1 MVFLGTKK
9 KRSPKLKKTSTEKKE
24 IKSLKNREIIS
35 ETQIKNDENGIINP
49 IRINSSKTSGE
60 NVSENTKTDHE
71 NEHIRVISDSV
82 SGDKENNIPLLN
94 RKNASQ
100 IIGLEYNPSN
110 EKYDPVKDA
119 YWKFEEK

>member
-1 MVFLGTKK
+1 M
-9 KRSPKLKKTSTEKKE
+9 
-24 IKSLKNREIIS
+24 
-35 ETQIKNDENGIINP
+35 
-49 IRINSSKTSGE
+49 INSIRVNSPKTSGE
-60 NVSENTKTDHE
+60 NISENTKTDHE
-71 NEHIRVISDSV
+71 NEDVQVISDSV